1 MTTTLEAIQNDSLAL
16 SVAYA
21 ITLADQEAV
30 ARGVILADSL
40 VSVAEDS
47 PPPARTWRVHYGP
60 RNYLNRRGGDLTV
73 FVDELAGEVRRILRG
88 Q

>member
-1 MTTTLEAIQNDSLAL
+1 MATTFEAIQKDGLAL
-16 SVAYA
+16 SVAFA

-30 ARGVILADSL
+30 TRGISLADSL
-40 VSVAEDS
+40 VSVAEES

-60 RNYLNRRGGDLTV
+60 RNFLNRRGGDLTV
-73 FVDELAGEVRRILRG
+73 FVDEQAGEVRRILRG